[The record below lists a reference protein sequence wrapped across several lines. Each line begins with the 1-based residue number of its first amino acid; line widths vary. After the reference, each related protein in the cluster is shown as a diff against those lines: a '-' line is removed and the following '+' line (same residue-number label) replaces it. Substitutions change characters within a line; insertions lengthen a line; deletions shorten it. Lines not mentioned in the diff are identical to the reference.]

1 MYLLLDK
8 KIPPCIANINT
19 SQLVNYRGTPGG
31 PAASN
36 CHCPMVANSHIQ
48 K

>member
-1 MYLLLDK
+1 MDK
-8 KIPPCIANINT
+8 KTPPSIANINT
-19 SQLVNYRGTPGG
+19 PQLVNYRKTPGG

-36 CHCPMVANSHIQ
+36 CHCPMVGDSHIQ